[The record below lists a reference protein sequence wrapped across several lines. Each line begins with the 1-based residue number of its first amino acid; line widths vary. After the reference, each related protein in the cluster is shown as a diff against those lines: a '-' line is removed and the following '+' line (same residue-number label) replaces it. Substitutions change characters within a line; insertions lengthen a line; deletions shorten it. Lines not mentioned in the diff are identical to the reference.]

1 MCRRSQ
7 PIELWSTSPTDSGA
21 GPQYNHLHRDLK
33 MATLQTSLADYLRNS
48 YRPDCDYVDGEVQER
63 NLGEFDHAAIQGLLV
78 VWFGQHRQEWGLR
91 VLPEMRIRVSETRV
105 RIADVCLMGDT
116 QPIEQVATRPPLAV
130 IEILSP
136 EDRISRYNER
146 LSDYRQMGIQNVWVI
161 DPSTRVGYD
170 CSTAAW
176 LPVEEFRVA
185 GTPIFLRL
193 ADLWTELAAN
203 R

>member
-1 MCRRSQ
+1 
-7 PIELWSTSPTDSGA
+7 
-21 GPQYNHLHRDLK
+21 
-33 MATLQTSLADYLRNS
+33 MATLQTSLAEYLRTN

-63 NLGEFDHAAIQGLLV
+63 NLGEFDHGAVQMFLGD
-78 VWFGQHRQEWGLR
+78 WFYQHRQEWQLH
-91 VLPEMRIRVSETRV
+91 VVPELRIRVSATRV
-105 RIADVCLMGDT
+105 RIADVCLIARS
-116 QPIEQVATRPPLAV
+116 QPIEQVPTKPPSVV

-146 LSDYRQMGIQNVWVI
+146 LADYRRMGIQNVWVI
-161 DPSTRVGYD
+161 DPANRVGYD

-185 GTPIFLRL
+185 DSPIFLRL
-193 ADLWTELAAN
+193 TDLWAELDSN

>member
-1 MCRRSQ
+1 
-7 PIELWSTSPTDSGA
+7 
-21 GPQYNHLHRDLK
+21 
-33 MATLQTSLADYLRNS
+33 MATLQTSLGDYLRTS

-63 NLGEFDHAAIQGLLV
+63 NLGEYDHAAVQAFLTS
-78 VWFGQHRQEWGLR
+78 WFFQHRHEWMLQ
-91 VLPEMRIRVSETRV
+91 VLPEIRIRAAEKRV
-105 RIADVCLMGDT
+105 RIADVCLMSRS
-116 QPIEQVATRPPLAV
+116 QPVEQVLTRPPLAV

-146 LSDYRQMGIQNVWVI
+146 LTDYRQMGIQNVWVI

-176 LPVEEFRVA
+176 LPIEEFRVT
-185 GTPIFLRL
+185 GTPVVLRL
-193 ADLWTELAAN
+193 ADLWSELEAT

>member
-1 MCRRSQ
+1 
-7 PIELWSTSPTDSGA
+7 
-21 GPQYNHLHRDLK
+21 

-116 QPIEQVATRPPLAV
+116 QPIEQVPTRPPLAV